1 MQYSDRIDAL
11 KAAGTYR
18 KIPQLK
24 VEGKYVWADG
34 KRYINLAGN
43 DYLGISTDTDLRD
56 KFGNRALEL
65 PFSSSSSRLLT
76 GNSPEHEALE
86 AELSRLYGG
95 KSALL
100 FDSGYHANLGI
111 LPALSDDKTLILA
124 DRLVHASIIDGIRLS
139 GREFRRFKHNSLPD
153 LEALLQRFASE
164 FETVWIVVESL
175 YSMDGDFAPLTDIV
189 ALKQHYPQLRIY
201 VDEAHAVGATGEK
214 GLGCVEDL
222 GLLEQVDILIGTM
235 GKALSSVGAFA
246 LSGAEV
252 RELLV
257 STCRP
262 LIFSTA
268 LPPVCTA
275 WSLHVVRHLSGMDA
289 QRAHLNR
296 LVALLKERTGLPLS
310 SYIVPVHA
318 GSEERAVRM
327 AEELKASGFFALPIR
342 KPTVPPGGER
352 VRLSLSAALTEQ
364 EVELLAQTIV
374 RVMQTA

>member
-1 MQYSDRIDAL
+1 MQYRDRIDTL
-11 KAAGTYR
+11 KEAGAYR
-18 KIPQLK
+18 TIPKLR
-24 VEGKYVWADG
+24 VEGKYVWVEE

-43 DYLGISTDTDLRD
+43 DYLGISTDTRLRD
-56 KFGNRALEL
+56 EFKEQALEL

-86 AELSRLYGG
+86 EELSHLYGG

-139 GREFRRFKHNSLPD
+139 GRPFRRFKHNSIED
-153 LEALLQRFASE
+153 LEAQLCRFSTE
-164 FETVWIVVESL
+164 YETIWIVVESL
-175 YSMDGDFAPLTDIV
+175 YSMDGDFAPLPDIV
-189 ALKQHYPQLRIY
+189 ALKQHYPQICIY
-201 VDEAHAVGATGEK
+201 VDEAHAVGTIGAK
-214 GLGCVEDL
+214 GLGCVEEL
-222 GLLEQVDILIGTM
+222 GFLEQVDILIGTM
-235 GKALSSVGAFA
+235 GKALCSVGAFA
-246 LSGAEV
+246 LCSAEV

-275 WSLHVVRHLSGMDA
+275 WSLHVMHHLSGMRA
-289 QRAHLNR
+289 QREHLNS
-296 LVALLKERTGLPLS
+296 LVALLKERTALPLS

-318 GSEERAVRM
+318 GSEERAIWM
-327 AEELKASGFFALPIR
+327 AEELRADGFFALPIR

-364 EVELLAQTIV
+364 EVERLAQSIL
-374 RVMQTA
+374 RLMHSA